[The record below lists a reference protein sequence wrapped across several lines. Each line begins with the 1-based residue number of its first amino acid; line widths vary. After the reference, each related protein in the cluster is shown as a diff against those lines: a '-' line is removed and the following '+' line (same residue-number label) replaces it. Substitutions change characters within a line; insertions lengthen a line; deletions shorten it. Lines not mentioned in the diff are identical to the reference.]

1 MEKDQKLTKLHEV
14 LNEMGSVLV
23 AYSGGV
29 DSTLLAAQAHLVLAE
44 RMLAVFAYSPV
55 ETDEGK
61 AEAAAVAKKIGFRFR
76 MIESSEMDNPDFVA
90 NTPARCY
97 YCRMDLFK
105 ELNPI
110 AKAENLKW
118 IADGTIQDDLGD
130 YRPGRKAAVECGI
143 RSPLLEAGF
152 NKAEVRALS
161 KKLGLPTWDKPASPC
176 LASRIPYGTPVSQPV
191 LTQIAEGEKYLRN
204 LGLSQ
209 LRLRHHGDIAR
220 IEVNEKDMALV
231 MNAKVRSD
239 IVDKLKSIG
248 FKYIAL
254 DLSGYRT
261 GSLNEVLSQNDE
273 LPESEKYIIE

>member
-110 AKAENLKW
+110 AKTENLKW

-130 YRPGRKAAVECGI
+130 YRPGRKAAMECGI

-152 NKAEVRALS
+152 TKDEVRELS
-161 KKLGLPTWDKPASPC
+161 RQSGLPTWNKPASPC
-176 LASRIPYGTPVSQPV
+176 LASRIPYGTSVS
-191 LTQIAEGEKYLRN
+191 LEILHRIAEGERYLRS
-204 LGLSQ
+204 LGLTQ

-220 IEVNEKDMALV
+220 IEVKEDEMHILLNPRIRQDLV
-231 MNAKVRSD
+231 TFIKTLGYLYV
-239 IVDKLKSIG
+239 
-248 FKYIAL
+248 AL

-261 GSLNEVLSQNDE
+261 GSLNAVLENK
-273 LPESEKYIIE
+273 PNA